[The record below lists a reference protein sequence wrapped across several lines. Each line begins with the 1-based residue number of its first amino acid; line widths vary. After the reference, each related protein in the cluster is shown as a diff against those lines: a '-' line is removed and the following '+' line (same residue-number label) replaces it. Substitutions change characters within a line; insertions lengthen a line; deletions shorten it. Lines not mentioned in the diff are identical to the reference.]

1 MGGGEDEA
9 LVVVSFLVIQGRGG
23 IPMERSRLLLISS
36 ASRGLKTTR
45 VNPRNILAIACSYM
59 YEQEQIDPMPEDCI
73 FIRRVTDQETKP
85 K

>member
-1 MGGGEDEA
+1 MQNIHQNFI
-9 LVVVSFLVIQGRGG
+9 SFLYPGN
-23 IPMERSRLLLISS
+23 
-36 ASRGLKTTR
+36 T
-45 VNPRNILAIACSYM
+45 LAIACSYM

>member
-1 MGGGEDEA
+1 MQ
-9 LVVVSFLVIQGRGG
+9 LVGLHTEIYLPFHNAPIACVYHPTVSIYHISYIIFLYCF
-23 IPMERSRLLLISS
+23 S
-36 ASRGLKTTR
+36 TTG
-45 VNPRNILAIACSYM
+45 NILAIACSYM